1 MSGKHKKSMRLL
13 QKATDSLNKAVRS
26 TEECEKRY
34 LDMAAT
40 CRDEASNLES
50 SESVDVSWYLQRKEE
65 YLQKEK
71 WYQYVAEG
79 NAHLRGFALSKLDEI
94 HRLRTTEIEAF
105 QQQKALA
112 ASQKKRPFAD
122 GLEAVARVGVPGEHG
137 GILNDHCV
145 FRMLNV
151 KESWDITS
159 DDNNSNVTATSRVRS
174 ISVSPPEDDHIES
187 HGQ

>member
-1 MSGKHKKSMRLL
+1 MNQSGVSSSPGYVQCPGNTRR
-13 QKATDSLNKAVRS
+13 AVRS

-50 SESVDVSWYLQRKEE
+50 SESDVSWYLQRKEE
-65 YLQKEK
+65 YLQREK

-79 NAHLRGFALSKLDEI
+79 NAHARGFALSK
-94 HRLRTTEIEAF
+94 
-105 QQQKALA
+105 
-112 ASQKKRPFAD
+112 AD